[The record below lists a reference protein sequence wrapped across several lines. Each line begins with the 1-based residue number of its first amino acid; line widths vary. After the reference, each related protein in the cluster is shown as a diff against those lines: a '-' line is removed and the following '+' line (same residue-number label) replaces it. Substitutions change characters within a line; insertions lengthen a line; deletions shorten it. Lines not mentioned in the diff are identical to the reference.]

1 MPASASTGVAE
12 LLRGPV
18 RPARVL
24 MSVPAAV
31 YLQVPNER
39 GGDVVGVLT
48 SDAARLPLGCVLFRP
63 SNGRPLVALPS
74 GAPAEVGGGRIV
86 VGDLAVSAAAWWNPR
101 PKLPSL
107 RPALLPEGV
116 RQLRNA
122 LYGEGVPHSAFT
134 LPGLPTGPGGP
145 LAALRGAVR
154 RADLDA
160 ALRTATRLIG
170 LGPGL
175 TPAGDDVMAGTIAGL
190 VLLGPP
196 GGGAVR
202 RRRSTRWPPAARP
215 SSPGRCCGTPPAAGS
230 AASTPP
236 CCTAWSASGRSRPA
250 VAGLLA
256 TGSTSGRAMA
266 LGLCTAIDLVDRTTR
281 DALTGTIRA
290 PPPAGKGRSASVSGP
305 LSDGGQQRAQAVP
318 LARSGSRRPR
328 DSSRSTGS
336 PSQRPVTCA
345 VCGPPYCSV
354 QATSAGQRRE
364 RVVHALQVGA
374 GRLRRRGG
382 CRRRCRAQV
391 SVQRC
396 GADAVAAVE
405 LDDAGRSSAGE
416 MPRRRR
422 RRPVAAAPPPA
433 SDGRRS
439 QQGEHGSAERRGA
452 RRQRRTRELA
462 TGRGTGPFRCG
473 RRGCW

>member
-1 MPASASTGVAE
+1 MRTIDDFTGPGTHLPQTAPARGRAAQAGVPTIPLPRASAQATARTARPARSATAVPASASTGVAE

-31 YLQVPNER
+31 YLQVA

-190 VLLGPP
+190 VLLGHPSAERFAA
-196 GGGAVR
+196 AVY
-202 RRRSTRWPPAARP
+202 SL
-215 SSPGRCCGTPPAAGS
+215 AAGRTTELS
-230 AASTPP
+230 RALLRHAA
-236 CCTAWSASGRSRPA
+236 CGRVSGEYAAVVYGLVGERPLAPA

-281 DALTGTIRA
+281 D
-290 PPPAGKGRSASVSGP
+290 
-305 LSDGGQQRAQAVP
+305 
-318 LARSGSRRPR
+318 
-328 DSSRSTGS
+328 
-336 PSQRPVTCA
+336 
-345 VCGPPYCSV
+345 
-354 QATSAGQRRE
+354 
-364 RVVHALQVGA
+364 H
-374 GRLRRRGG
+374 
-382 CRRRCRAQV
+382 
-391 SVQRC
+391 
-396 GADAVAAVE
+396 
-405 LDDAGRSSAGE
+405 
-416 MPRRRR
+416 
-422 RRPVAAAPPPA
+422 
-433 SDGRRS
+433 
-439 QQGEHGSAERRGA
+439 
-452 RRQRRTRELA
+452 
-462 TGRGTGPFRCG
+462 
-473 RRGCW
+473 